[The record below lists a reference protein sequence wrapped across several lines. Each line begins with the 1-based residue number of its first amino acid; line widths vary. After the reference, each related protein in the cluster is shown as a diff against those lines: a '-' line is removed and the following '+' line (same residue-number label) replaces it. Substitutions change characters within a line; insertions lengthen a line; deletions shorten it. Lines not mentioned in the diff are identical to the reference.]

1 MKRREHTD
9 RTVMFPRDDEVDE
22 EVDEN
27 DLQQPEVEVEED
39 LVRCPLMLLLFSPKR
54 GNMVETEDE

>member
-1 MKRREHTD
+1 MKSREHTD
-9 RTVMFPRDDEVDE
+9 RTVMFLRDDEDDE
-22 EVDEN
+22 EEE
-27 DLQQPEVEVEED
+27 DLQQPDEEED